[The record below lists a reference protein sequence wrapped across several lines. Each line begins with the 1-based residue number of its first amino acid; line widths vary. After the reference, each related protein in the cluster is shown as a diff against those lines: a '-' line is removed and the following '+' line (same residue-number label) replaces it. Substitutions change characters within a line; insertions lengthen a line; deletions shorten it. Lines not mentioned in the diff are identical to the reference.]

1 MREWVC
7 NVCGYIHTGNEP
19 PGECPLCGVGPEGFS
34 LLETP
39 SVPPAPAAAKAEKR
53 WKCDICDYIHTG
65 DEPPETCPLCGV
77 GKEHFFLL
85 KDEELEISAEAILSA
100 DQGTANAAL
109 DMVSYGL
116 YIITSHKDGKINGQT
131 ANSVFQ
137 LTSQP
142 AQIAICINKRNLTHE
157 YIASSGVF
165 AVCILSQ
172 DQPELVKK
180 FGYQSGHTVNKF
192 ADIEYLSAQ
201 NGSPILKNCLGYL
214 EAEVISDKVV
224 DVGTHTIFVAKVTS
238 GRTAASHA
246 PLTYAHYRKV
256 K

>member
-7 NVCGYIHTGNEP
+7 NVCGYIHTGDEP
-19 PGECPLCGVGPEGFS
+19 PAECPLCGVGPEGFS
-34 LLETP
+34 LLEK
-39 SVPPAPAAAKAEKR
+39 PASAPKSGKR
-53 WKCDICDYIHTG
+53 WKCDICDYIHEG

-85 KDEELEISAEAILSA
+85 KDEELEISETAIHSA
-100 DQGTANAAL
+100 DLSTANAAL
-109 DMVSYGL
+109 DLVSYGL
-116 YIITSHKDGKINGQT
+116 YVVTSHKDGKINGQT

-142 AQIAICINKRNLTHE
+142 PQIAICINKHNLTHE
-157 YIASSGVF
+157 YIESSGVF
-165 AVCILSQ
+165 AVCILSK
-172 DQPELVKK
+172 DQAELVKK
-180 FGYQSGHTVNKF
+180 FGYQSGHKVNKF

-214 EAEVISDKVV
+214 EAEVIPDKTV
-224 DVGTHTIFVAKVTS
+224 DVGTHTMFVAKVTS
-238 GRTAASHA
+238 GRPAASHD
-246 PLTYAHYRKV
+246 PLTYAYYRKV